1 MNIQINSNS
10 GLYQTGSNVNL
21 STQSAEA
28 VSQMAETK
36 LIAAENVINVKAGDV
51 FSGQI
56 VDMTKEGIASI
67 MLKNNAMI
75 KAQISAGLSV
85 EIGQILSFQVKGAT
99 NSSVT
104 LTPLY
109 ANLDNNSAVAKAL
122 SAADLPITAQ
132 NADMVKAMMERGL
145 PIDTRAL
152 QGMANL
158 AAKYPM
164 ANPASIVQM
173 TQLGIPL
180 TEENVQQFEAY
191 KEGQYKI
198 AESLNPVSEG
208 FAEMAGESISM
219 NRAVTNIFLEM
230 PSAELTT
237 AVSEALN
244 GNSEKLF
251 AMFGVET
258 AETENVEAAE
268 DGKQVIQ
275 QAEKGLEKLSAD
287 GNQKE
292 NENVVQKNEAD
303 TGKRNAEVIK
313 PDPQYSKPGAVGN
326 DLIKLL
332 GSEGADKLA
341 ELMNKAGFPAQLT
354 AKVAAGELTPKQTL
368 ELIQASLE
376 ESEGVNF
383 KGEDA
388 KAAVRELI
396 SSEPYKFLLRN
407 QIKANLLLE
416 PEEVADQEKVQAYY
430 QKLGRVLGEASE
442 LLRST
447 GRSETPLS
455 QGVNN
460 LNSNVDFINGLNA
473 AMTYIQLPL
482 KMNDMASH
490 GDLYVYTNKK
500 KLAEKDGNCSALLH
514 LDMEHLGTV
523 DVHVTMKDYDKVTTH
538 FILQDEALLD
548 FIAKYLPELD
558 KNLEK
563 RGYHMHSDVSLN
575 KEAKSV
581 PEIMFNKGSNAKL
594 IQKTSFDVR
603 A

>member
-1 MNIQINSNS
+1 MNIQVNNS
-10 GLYQTGSNVNL
+10 GLYQTGSNVNV

-28 VSQMAETK
+28 VSQAAEAS
-36 LIAAENVINVKAGDV
+36 LIAAKNVINVKAGDV

-56 VDMTKEGIASI
+56 VDMTKDGIASI
-67 MLKNNAMI
+67 MLKNNAML

-85 EIGQILSFQVKGAT
+85 EVGQILSFQVKGAT
-99 NSSVT
+99 KSSVT

-122 SAADLPITAQ
+122 NAAELPVTAQ

-145 PIDTRAL
+145 PIDKGSL

-158 AAKYPM
+158 AARYPT

-180 TEENVQQFEAY
+180 TDGNVQQFEAY

-198 AESLNPVSEG
+198 AESLSPVAEG
-208 FAEMAGESISM
+208 FAEMAGESTAM
-219 NRAVTNIFLEM
+219 NRSVAGIFLEAPAPELTEAVIKAFDGDQTKLLNM
-230 PSAELTT
+230 FNIEISEAENSEQVNEANLQQTDAGKVETSAENT
-237 AVSEALN
+237 
-244 GNSEKLF
+244 GK
-251 AMFGVET
+251 
-258 AETENVEAAE
+258 TEIPA
-268 DGKQVIQ
+268 
-275 QAEKGLEKLSAD
+275 
-287 GNQKE
+287 E
-292 NENVVQKNEAD
+292 NENAEKNV
-303 TGKRNAEVIK
+303 EVIK
-313 PDPQYSKPGAVGN
+313 PDPEYAKPGAVGN
-326 DLIKLL
+326 DLIKLI
-332 GSEGADKLA
+332 GSEGAGKIA
-341 ELMNKAGFPAQLT
+341 ELMNKAGFPEQLT
-354 AKVAAGELTPKQTL
+354 ARIASGELTPKQTL
-368 ELIQASLE
+368 ELIQASI
-376 ESEGVNF
+376 EGKETLNF
-383 KGEDA
+383 KGEEA
-388 KAAVRELI
+388 QATIRELI
-396 SSEPYKFLLRN
+396 SSEPYKFILRN
-407 QIKANLLLE
+407 QITSNLLLN
-416 PEEVADQEKVQAYY
+416 PDDVADQEKVQEYY
-430 QKLGRVLGEASE
+430 QKLGRVLSEASE
-442 LLRST
+442 LVKTAGRGEST
-447 GRSETPLS
+447 LAQS
-455 QGVNN
+455 VDN

-482 KMNDMASH
+482 KLNDMASH

-538 FILQDEALLD
+538 FILQEESLLD

-558 KNLEK
+558 KSLEN

-581 PEIMFNKGSNAKL
+581 PELMFNKGSNAKL